1 MHQEYIEIRGAREN
15 NLKNVSLRIPQDHD
29 LQNDVSHLS
38 TITFHR
44 SMLAQGKASLFT
56 FHLSPSPLRALLSG
70 VRCNRI
76 PRAG

>member
-38 TITFHR
+38 TITFHP
-44 SMLAQGKASLFT
+44 FDE
-56 FHLSPSPLRALLSG
+56 
-70 VRCNRI
+70 NRMI
-76 PRAG
+76 TSSHMFWANA